1 MKALL
6 ITGPVG
12 VGKTTAAEAVGAR
25 LADAKVPHAVID
37 LDWLSSCRP
46 APADDP
52 FHFALQL
59 RNLQAVVRNYAEAG
73 VHRLVLAG
81 VVESRADRERY
92 AEVIGAKLN
101 VCRLK
106 ADLSVVHERLARR
119 HHDEPGLRWHL
130 NRADELEMLFTS
142 TWIDD
147 FVVAADQPV
156 ADVAQDVIAG
166 WLAAERLPV
175 EPVAPQ

>member
-12 VGKTTAAEAVGAR
+12 VGKTTVAEAVGDR

-59 RNLQAVVRNYAEAG
+59 RNLQAVARNYAEAG

-106 ADLSVVHERLARR
+106 ADLSVVHERLTRR
-119 HHDEPGLRWHL
+119 HHDEPRLRWHL

-156 ADVAQDVIAG
+156 AEVAQDVIAG
-166 WLAAERLPV
+166 WLAAERLPA
-175 EPVAPQ
+175 APARG